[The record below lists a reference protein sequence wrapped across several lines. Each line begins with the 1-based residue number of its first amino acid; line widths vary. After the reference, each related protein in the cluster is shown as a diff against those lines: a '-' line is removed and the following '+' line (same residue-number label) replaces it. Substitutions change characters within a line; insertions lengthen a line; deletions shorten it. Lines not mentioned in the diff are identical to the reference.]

1 MTEPE
6 ERKLLRAT
14 AAKVMASADPQRELA
29 AMDLVGVGVDAADTV
44 LADALVVH
52 EEIGRRLA
60 PVSYIVDNAARLVLH
75 RLGVQPAPA
84 SLALDPDQ
92 LTWTLEPANGWLAF
106 ADSARAVLV
115 ARATSGS
122 DLAIEAVPAAALGP
136 APLQTF
142 DLSFPLAE
150 LTTVASGERLATVPS
165 AGLAAI
171 LDEVRAFSCAALC
184 AEMVGSAEQ
193 CLDDAIV
200 QLKTR
205 RQFGQVIGAFQALQH
220 KAADMAI
227 QLEGMR
233 AMLAALAEPHFA
245 CTMANPTL
253 QMAKP
258 YIADGY
264 VAIAETC
271 LQLYGGMGYSWEHGS
286 HRRLRHARR
295 ASQML
300 GSPAALRARQV
311 HVFAAAS
318 ASRDA

>member
-6 ERKLLRAT
+6 ERKLLRST

-29 AMDLVGVGVDAADTV
+29 AMDLVGLGVDAPDTT

-75 RLGVQPAPA
+75 RLGVQPAQA
-84 SLALDPDQ
+84 SLALDATQ
-92 LTWTLEPANGWLAF
+92 LTWTLEPARGWLAF
-106 ADSARAVLV
+106 AESARTVLV
-115 ARATSGS
+115 ARVTSS
-122 DLAIEAVPAAALGP
+122 SEIAIEAVPAAALGP
-136 APLQTF
+136 RAIQTF
-142 DLSFPLAE
+142 DLSFPVAE
-150 LTTVASGERLATVPS
+150 LTAAGTGERLITVAATK
-165 AGLAAI
+165 LAAI
-171 LDEVRAFSCAALC
+171 LDEARAFSCAALC

-193 CLDDAIV
+193 CLDEAIT

-205 RQFGQVIGAFQALQH
+205 RQFGQTIGSFQALQH

-233 AMLAALAEPHFA
+233 AMLGALGEPDHIS
-245 CTMANPTL
+245 TMINPTL

-258 YIADGY
+258 FIADGY

-295 ASQML
+295 TSQML
-300 GSPAALRARQV
+300 GSPQALRAQHA
-311 HVFAAAS
+311 HVIGAAS
-318 ASRDA
+318 DSRRS